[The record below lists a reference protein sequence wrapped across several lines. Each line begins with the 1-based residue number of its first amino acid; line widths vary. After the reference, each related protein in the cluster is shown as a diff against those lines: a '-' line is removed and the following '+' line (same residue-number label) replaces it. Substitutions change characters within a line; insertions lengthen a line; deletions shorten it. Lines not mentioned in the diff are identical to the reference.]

1 MLKKLNE
8 LYSKIIFENVEDPWY
23 RKITKDNEFFNY
35 YLNPLAK
42 EYKVNISKARLNTF
56 RVCGLYANVI
66 DALKNFK
73 VDETY
78 WNKEVFGRDF
88 IVYSPMITFG
98 EVIHTMNFDEG
109 YPFNTIENNSLYA
122 QQNFQRFH
130 MEGRWY
136 EPKELDKN
144 NQFDYPVRA
153 KFATPSDLAT
163 MVDQT
168 YEESGIVI
176 DKDNLIV
183 CVEFVLNCEN
193 LANQVYDEQT
203 QFIPELYKTSTNEE
217 IQKTLSDKINDTE
230 SKDVKP
236 TAKCELPKENTENNV
251 KVPEVNKTNNNINF
265 KVPVIN
271 SYDKKN
277 QYKRTTK
284 EVK

>member
-8 LYSKIIFENVEDPWY
+8 LYSKIIYESTEDPWY

-35 YLNPLAK
+35 YLKPLAK
-42 EYKVNISKARLNTF
+42 EYKVNIVKARLNTF
-56 RVCGLYANVI
+56 RIGGLYKNVI
-66 DALKNFK
+66 DALNNFK

-88 IVYSPMITFG
+88 VLYSPMITFG
-98 EVIHTMNFDEG
+98 EVVHTMNFDEG
-109 YPFNTIENNSLYA
+109 YPRNTVEPNSLYA
-122 QQNFQRFH
+122 QQNFQRFQL
-130 MEGRWY
+130 EGRWY

-153 KFATPSDLAT
+153 KFATPSDLAL
-163 MVDQT
+163 MIDQT
-168 YEESGIVI
+168 CEETGRIT
-176 DKDNLIV
+176 DKEDLIV

-203 QFIPELYKTSTNEE
+203 QFIPITRTVGKDEK
-217 IQKTLSDKINDTE
+217 QVTLSDKINETE
-230 SKDVKP
+230 TKDEKP

-265 KVPVIN
+265 KVPVVN

-277 QYKRTTK
+277 QFKRISK

>member
-1 MLKKLNE
+1 MLEKLNQ
-8 LYSKIIFENVEDPWY
+8 LYSKIIYESTEDPWY
-23 RKITKDNEFFNY
+23 RKITKDYEFFDY
-35 YLNPLAK
+35 YLKPLAK
-42 EYKVNISKARLNTF
+42 QYKVNIVKARLNTF
-56 RVCGLYANVI
+56 RIGGLYANVI
-66 DALKNFK
+66 NALKNFK
-73 VDETY
+73 VDQTY

-98 EVIHTMNFDEG
+98 EVIHFMNYDEG
-109 YPFNTIENNSLYA
+109 YPFNTVDNNSLYA

-130 MEGRWY
+130 LEGRWY
-136 EPKELDKN
+136 QPKELDKN

-153 KFATPSDLAT
+153 KFATPSDLAI
-163 MVDQT
+163 MIDQT
-168 YEESGIVI
+168 YEESGMII

-203 QFIPELYKTSTNEE
+203 QFIPTLSKDS
-217 IQKTLSDKINDTE
+217 TLSDRINDTKN
-230 SKDVKP
+230 KDVTP
-236 TAKCELPKENTENNV
+236 TAKCELPKENSENKV

-265 KVPVIN
+265 KVPVVN

-277 QYKRTTK
+277 MFKRITK

>member
-8 LYSKIIFENVEDPWY
+8 LYSKIVYESTEDPWY

-42 EYKVNISKARLNTF
+42 EYKVNIVKARLNTF
-56 RVCGLYANVI
+56 RICGLYKNVI
-66 DALKNFK
+66 DALNNFK

-88 IVYSPMITFG
+88 VVFSPMITFG
-98 EVIHTMNFDEG
+98 EVIHIMNFDEG
-109 YPFNTIENNSLYA
+109 YPRNTVEANSLYA

-144 NQFDYPVRA
+144 NQFDYPIRA
-153 KFATPSDLAT
+153 KFATPSDLAI
-163 MVDQT
+163 MIDQT
-168 YEESGIVI
+168 YEESGICI

-203 QFIPELYKTSTNEE
+203 QFIPITQTIDEDEK
-217 IQKTLSDKINDTE
+217 QVTLSDKINNTE
-230 SKDVKP
+230 AKDVTP

-265 KVPVIN
+265 KTPVIN
-271 SYDKKN
+271 SYDAKNKFKKI
-277 QYKRTTK
+277 TK